1 MGSSKIMKNKEE
13 EKILKWRLAEKPTA
27 QSLQD
32 LVKSQIITKEEA
44 RQILLDEGEY
54 TSKDLQ
60 EIKDEIALLRKL
72 VLETNNGYSVIKI
85 IEREVPTWKPY
96 WTWTNPYLTYCSSNS
111 NVLGVNGT
119 TTLEG
124 TNIIN
129 TVARLN

>member
-1 MGSSKIMKNKEE
+1 MKNKEE

-72 VLETNNGYSVIKI
+72 VLETSNGFNIIKI
-85 IEREVPTWKPY
+85 IEKEVPTWKPY
-96 WTWTNPYLTYCSSNS
+96 WGWTNPYITYCSTNGNS
-111 NVLGVNGT
+111 LIGNGT
-119 TTLEG
+119 TTLQG
-124 TNIIN
+124 TNVIN
-129 TVARLN
+129 AVARLN

>member
-27 QSLQD
+27 QALQD

-54 TSKDLQ
+54 TSKDIQ

-72 VLETNNGYSVIKI
+72 VLETSNGLSVIKI

-96 WTWTNPYLTYCSSNS
+96 WSWTNPYMTYCSSNG
-111 NVLGVNGT
+111 NMLVGNGT
-119 TTLEG
+119 TTLQG
-124 TNIIN
+124 TNAIN
-129 TVARLN
+129 VVAKLN